1 MAAVQMN
8 GGTSPSTGQGIGGQS
23 DVTARDERRL
33 TGILG
38 GMGPLS
44 SAEFLKTIYECSPRG
59 SAREQEAPAV
69 VVYSDPSFP
78 DRTSAFLAGRGEAV
92 RAQLVEAL
100 TLLTRLGADRV
111 VICCMTMHHLLPEL
125 PDGLR
130 ARVLSLLDVIYGPL
144 EESRR
149 GHLVLCS
156 TGTQKL
162 RLFQRHPRW
171 PAVADFVVFPDA
183 ADQER
188 LHELIYELKFNR
200 AVHETCN
207 FVEALLKKYE
217 AESFVV
223 GCSEIHML
231 AKHFF
236 QKAAR
241 RQAYGCIDPFA
252 LIAANLAEGKL

>member
-1 MAAVQMN
+1 MMV
-8 GGTSPSTGQGIGGQS
+8 
-23 DVTARDERRL
+23 RDERLL

-44 SAEFLKTIYECSPRG
+44 SAEFLKTIYEYGPQAG
-59 SAREQEAPAV
+59 AREQEAPGV

-78 DRTSAFLAGRGEAV
+78 DRTSAFLAGAGEVV

-100 TLLTRLGADRV
+100 TLLTRLGSDRV
-111 VICCMTMHHLLPEL
+111 IICCMTMHHLLPEL
-125 PDGLR
+125 PDELR
-130 ARVLSLLDVIYGPL
+130 SRVVSLLDVTYERL

-162 RLFQRHPRW
+162 RLYQRHPRW
-171 PAVADFVVFPDA
+171 PAVEDFVVFPDA
-183 ADQER
+183 DDQDQ

-200 AVHETCN
+200 AIDETCR
-207 FVEALLKKYE
+207 FVEALLKKYGTR
-217 AESFVV
+217 SFVV

-236 QKAAR
+236 QDAAR
-241 RQAYGCIDPFA
+241 RDAYDCTDPFA
-252 LIAANLAEGKL
+252 LVARDLAEGRL

>member
-1 MAAVQMN
+1 MN
-8 GGTSPSTGQGIGGQS
+8 GGTGPDTGRGIGRES

-33 TGILG
+33 MGILG

-44 SAEFLKTIYECSPRG
+44 SAEFLKTIYECGPPASG
-59 SAREQEAPAV
+59 REQEAPAV

-78 DRTSAFLAGRGEAV
+78 DRTSAFLAGRSEAV

-100 TLLTRLGADRV
+100 TLLTGLGADRV

-130 ARVLSLLDVIYGPL
+130 ARVLSLLDVLYEPL
-144 EESRR
+144 AESRR
-149 GHLVLCS
+149 RRLVLCS

-171 PAVADFVVFPDA
+171 PAVADFVVFPDT

-188 LHELIYELKFNR
+188 LHGLIYELKFNR
-200 AVHETCN
+200 AVHEACD
-207 FVEALLKKYE
+207 FVETLLKKYE

-231 AKHFF
+231 AKSFF
-236 QKAAR
+236 QEAAR

-252 LIAANLAEGKL
+252 LVAADLAEGRM